1 MKKKKFKFDVN
12 FKLNQLSSVPFVS
25 GVLFA
30 KMRLLEG
37 GNFTSFSTREEVGN
51 HCVKW
56 GKDVTFPCKMTAN
69 VSTGVLDTC
78 SYRVSIRKETKGG
91 KAHIKLGF
99 VDINLAEFAG
109 SASFTTKRYI
119 LEGYEDKTLRQDNS
133 ILEVEVS
140 MQLTSGDPLFK
151 VPYAPSHNQITTET
165 AENRAP
171 PSDHP
176 VEDSTNNSTAGAEA
190 GKSILSSSPESA
202 AESQDAAGSD
212 PDKVSFIPGHARSF
226 SEPACSSNNSSHVR
240 STSQLSRISGY
251 STGHSFS
258 SSLEGRSSRRKQSS
272 GSGHL
277 GFVDINLAEFAG
289 SASFT
294 TKRYILEGYEDK
306 TLRQDNSILEVEV
319 SMQLT
324 SGDPLF
330 KVPYAPSHNQIT
342 TETAENRAPPSDHPV
357 EDSTN
362 NSTAG
367 AEAGKSIL
375 SSSPE
380 SAAESQDAAGSDPD
394 KVSFIPGHARSFSE
408 PACSSNNSS
417 HVRSTSQLSR
427 ISGYSTGHSFS
438 SSLEGR
444 SSRRKQSSGSG
455 HVKHSG
461 SGDTAFCDSEQTLSP
476 PAERQGKRISW
487 KKQDDQRSSHS
498 RVNADDVIEQIFS
511 GHNFSGDENPSGDE
525 LQGNQLSVF
534 FTKDGTLP
542 GGIFSRP
549 IPEDKY
555 RTL

>member
-56 GKDVTFPCKMTAN
+56 GKDVNFPCKMTAN

-78 SYRVSIRKETKGG
+78 NYRVSIRKETKGG

-109 SASFTTKRYI
+109 SASFTTKRFI

-171 PSDHP
+171 PSDPPEH
-176 VEDSTNNSTAGAEA
+176 DSTSNQTAGAEA
-190 GKSILSSSPESA
+190 MKSVLSSSPGSVS
-202 AESQDAAGSD
+202 ESQDAAGGD

-226 SEPACSSNNSSHVR
+226 SEPACSSNNSR

-272 GSGHL
+272 GSGN
-277 GFVDINLAEFAG
+277 V
-289 SASFT
+289 
-294 TKRYILEGYEDK
+294 
-306 TLRQDNSILEVEV
+306 
-319 SMQLT
+319 
-324 SGDPLF
+324 
-330 KVPYAPSHNQIT
+330 
-342 TETAENRAPPSDHPV
+342 
-357 EDSTN
+357 
-362 NSTAG
+362 
-367 AEAGKSIL
+367 
-375 SSSPE
+375 
-380 SAAESQDAAGSDPD
+380 
-394 KVSFIPGHARSFSE
+394 
-408 PACSSNNSS
+408 
-417 HVRSTSQLSR
+417 
-427 ISGYSTGHSFS
+427 
-438 SSLEGR
+438 
-444 SSRRKQSSGSG
+444 KQ
-455 HVKHSG
+455 SG

-487 KKQDDQRSSHS
+487 KKPDDQRSSHS

-542 GGIFSRP
+542 KGIFSRP

>member
-12 FKLNQLSSVPFVS
+12 FKLNQLFSVPFVS

-30 KMRLLEG
+30 KMRLLDG

-56 GKDVTFPCKMTAN
+56 GKDVKFPCKMTAN

-78 SYRVSIRKETKGG
+78 NYRVSIRKETKGG

-109 SASFTTKRYI
+109 SASFTTKRFI

-151 VPYAPSHNQITTET
+151 VPYVPPHNQITTTET

-171 PSDHP
+171 PSDHS
-176 VEDSTNNSTAGAEA
+176 EHDSTINSTAGAEA
-190 GKSILSSSPESA
+190 RKSVLSSSSENAS
-202 AESQDAAGSD
+202 ESQDAAGSD
-212 PDKVSFIPGHARSF
+212 PDKVSFTPGHARSF
-226 SEPACSSNNSSHVR
+226 SEPACSSKNSSHVR
-240 STSQLSRISGY
+240 SASQLSRISGY

-272 GSGHL
+272 ASG
-277 GFVDINLAEFAG
+277 N
-289 SASFT
+289 
-294 TKRYILEGYEDK
+294 
-306 TLRQDNSILEVEV
+306 
-319 SMQLT
+319 
-324 SGDPLF
+324 
-330 KVPYAPSHNQIT
+330 
-342 TETAENRAPPSDHPV
+342 
-357 EDSTN
+357 
-362 NSTAG
+362 
-367 AEAGKSIL
+367 
-375 SSSPE
+375 
-380 SAAESQDAAGSDPD
+380 
-394 KVSFIPGHARSFSE
+394 
-408 PACSSNNSS
+408 
-417 HVRSTSQLSR
+417 
-427 ISGYSTGHSFS
+427 
-438 SSLEGR
+438 
-444 SSRRKQSSGSG
+444 
-455 HVKHSG
+455 VKHSS
-461 SGDTAFCDSEQTLSP
+461 SGDTAFCDSEHTLSP
-476 PAERQGKRISW
+476 LAEKQGKRISW
-487 KKQDDQRSSHS
+487 KKPEDQRSSHS

-525 LQGNQLSVF
+525 LQVNQLSVF
-534 FTKDGTLP
+534 FAKDGTLP